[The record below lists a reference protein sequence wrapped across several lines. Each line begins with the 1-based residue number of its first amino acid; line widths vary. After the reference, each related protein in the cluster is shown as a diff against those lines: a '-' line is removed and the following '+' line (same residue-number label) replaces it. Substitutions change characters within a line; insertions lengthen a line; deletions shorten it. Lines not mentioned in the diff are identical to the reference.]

1 MHWGHSAEEY
11 VRQAILN
18 VEAELLKEG
27 KQLQGRYSTP
37 MTPNY

>member
-27 KQLQGRYSTP
+27 N
-37 MTPNY
+37 NYKDVIVPP